1 MKDIEFYF
9 INIINILN
17 DVRIDERDCN
27 EGSLTDEEFLKII
40 SNLIKI
46 YELKKPYWLFSKNLI
61 LF

>member
-46 YELKKPYWLFSKNLI
+46 YELKKPY
-61 LF
+61 